1 MLNSVRNAIDPT
13 MSDSELA
20 AKLIDCLP
28 TDNEGAMFWA

>member
-20 AKLIDCLP
+20 AKLIECLP
-28 TDNEGAMFWA
+28 ADLEGPMFWA